1 MHSRVWLIH
10 VKISCAICHELKS
23 LGQRD
28 KRDGDD
34 DDVVGL
40 DWSHSD
46 DPIRFPFKHW
56 CLCLKSASA
65 WAPHPKTKISFM
77 KCQHWR
83 KLFKSFQTDH
93 CVKWFTLGKLLFS
106 VLAVLKKK
114 IPFDYLEKATWRY
127 AASHHTTS
135 AARSLL
141 RTVQLVHPS
150 AKPIWDEMSFQSYQ
164 GEPVW
169 GVQASTFQQTL
180 ALESHDHADYWV
192 TSLQILIL
200 HECKA
205 AISYVPRHVIY
216 LFFFRD

>member
-1 MHSRVWLIH
+1 MPVHSRVWLIH

-106 VLAVLKKK
+106 VLAVFFFFLNS
-114 IPFDYLEKATWRY
+114 IWLFREGYMTICCIT
-127 AASHHTTS
+127 SHHIS
-135 AARSLL
+135 C
-141 RTVQLVHPS
+141 
-150 AKPIWDEMSFQSYQ
+150 
-164 GEPVW
+164 
-169 GVQASTFQQTL
+169 TL
-180 ALESHDHADYWV
+180 SSKDSSV
-192 TSLQILIL
+192 S
-200 HECKA
+200 
-205 AISYVPRHVIY
+205 SS
-216 LFFFRD
+216 